1 MDLCKCGRCALLK
14 MLWVCYARAVRHRVF
29 CFVFNVANYVRF
41 PPPHLSSPH
50 LCSQVRFAEHG
61 GQLKE
66 AIVAAASDVAAFPG
80 MQEGVYLVGTG
91 STGLAP
97 TFATLGVGYFTGR

>member
-1 MDLCKCGRCALLK
+1 MRGREEKRKKKVGWTSAVAASGALS
-14 MLWVCYARAVRHRVF
+14 RAVGVQ
-29 CFVFNVANYVRF
+29 VYVVGF
-41 PPPHLSSPH
+41 FLMCELCTVPPPISR
-50 LCSQVRFAEHG
+50 QVRFAEHG

-97 TFATLGVGYFTGR
+97 TFATLGVGYFTGL

>member
-1 MDLCKCGRCALLK
+1 M
-14 MLWVCYARAVRHRVF
+14 
-29 CFVFNVANYVRF
+29 
-41 PPPHLSSPH
+41 
-50 LCSQVRFAEHG
+50 RFAEHG